1 MDIAER
7 VKAIVVEKLN
17 VDASRVVENARFF
30 DDLGADSLDLFELVI
45 KLEEEF
51 DITIPEEDS
60 QKIITVQ
67 SAIDYILSHQKQV

>member
-1 MDIAER
+1 MNIEER
-7 VKAIVVEKLN
+7 VKAVIVQKLN
-17 VDASRVVENARFF
+17 VDPDKVVGNARFF

-60 QKIITVQ
+60 QEITTVQ
-67 SAIDYILSHQKQV
+67 SAINYIEKHKK